1 MALSI
6 ADVKVSQA
14 LKWISDHAGGIVF
27 ALIYH
32 VHVVDFA
39 LHVDV
44 LDQLGASPAR
54 FM

>member
-6 ADVKVSQA
+6 VDVEFSQA
-14 LKWISDHAGGIVF
+14 LKCISDHAGGIA

-44 LDQLGASPAR
+44 LDPLCASPAR